1 MKSPILR
8 YTPQLALFLI
18 GLGVMYWMM
27 PHIFL
32 TPNEYLLDEGIDGF
46 RNYFAYTWYGK
57 YDGGLMF
64 SGMNYPYPQHLFFCE
79 VIPGLS
85 VPLSWLG
92 QEEVMVGV
100 LHVLLILCFP
110 LSIMLLYS
118 IQRKWQIHWL
128 YAMITSLL
136 IGMMSPQLMRLS
148 GHFSLGFLIFIP
160 ALLRILQLEEKLKLS
175 MYAWAAG
182 LTLVFATFHGY
193 YLMIG
198 SSLLLAYWLF
208 EVIYDQQRKTQL
220 RRHLLALGIS
230 LSPIIIM
237 GIFLTLTDNVT
248 DRPTHPYGYFAY
260 QTQWE
265 GIFLPP
271 EGPIFDFINGLVE
284 VRKLTI
290 ESKVYVGLLGTAL
303 FLSLLFRW
311 IKNRIQKSG
320 SSYFPEGTPPQLV
333 RWVQLSLLIL
343 LFSTAFPF
351 FLGMRNVLD
360 YLPILKQFRSLGR
373 FGWIFFYV
381 WSLFLSVFIY
391 HRLKALH
398 KEKGPRLSYAAVV
411 LVFLFWGWEGYNFLS
426 ARKGKISHASNPFR
440 ATTDTYHQTLSE
452 KGIAKADFQSIL
464 PLPLYHIGSE
474 KFSPIQIDN
483 AAFRESMV
491 ASYELGIPQATG
503 FLPRSSFQQALN
515 ILQLNAH
522 PWLPRELLTELDSSR
537 KILVVSK
544 ESEPFFDPASLGQKG
559 TDIAQLN
566 GVRLKELSLQE
577 LTPQVAPQG
586 ISILPDTWKA
596 LEDGS
601 WQSRDSLIL
610 WYQGFDGASP
620 DQASFGEKTFSYDY
634 GKEVIFDHPL
644 SIFQEGQRITL
655 SIWVKA
661 DLRRD
666 AFPHVHIYQLTPQWE
681 EVEHQKLDPKF
692 SNDIYQ
698 HWVRV
703 ETSFPVYAQE
713 NQLKIQVTGKFA
725 EVESLLLAP
734 EGELPEWEMKDGKR
748 LLANYPLTSE

>member
-1 MKSPILR
+1 MKARIFR
-8 YTPQLALFLI
+8 YAPQLSLFLL

-32 TPNEYLLDEGIDGF
+32 SPNGYLLDEGIDGF

-57 YDGGLMF
+57 YDGGMMF

-85 VPLSWLG
+85 APLSWLG

-110 LSIMLLYS
+110 LSVILLYT
-118 IQRKWQIHWL
+118 ILKNWEIHWL
-128 YAMITSLL
+128 YAMLASLL

-148 GHFSLGFLIFIP
+148 GHFSLAFLVFIP
-160 ALLRILQLEEKLKLS
+160 ALLRILQLEEKLKLT

-182 LTLVFATFHGY
+182 LILVFSTFHGY

-198 SSLLLAYWLF
+198 SSLLLGYLLF
-208 EVIYDQQRKTQL
+208 DVIYDEERRAHLK
-220 RRHLLALGIS
+220 RHLVAFGIT
-230 LSPIIIM
+230 LSPIIMM
-237 GIFLTLTDNVT
+237 GLFLALTDNVV

-265 GIFLPP
+265 GLFLPA
-271 EGPIFDFINGLVE
+271 EGPIFEFINGLVE
-284 VRKLTI
+284 VRKLTL
-290 ESKVYVGLLGTAL
+290 ESKVYVGLLGTSL
-303 FLSLLFRW
+303 FLYLLFRW
-311 IKNRIQKSG
+311 TKNLIQKNG
-320 SSYFPEGTPPQLV
+320 ISYFPQGTPPQLV

-373 FGWIFFYV
+373 FGWIFFYT
-381 WSLFLSVFIY
+381 WSLFLAVCVY
-391 HRLKALH
+391 HRFQAISKM
-398 KEKGPRLSYAAVV
+398 KGQGVAYTMLGF
-411 LVFLFWGWEGYNFLS
+411 VFLFWGLEGYTFLS
-426 ARKGKISHASNPFR
+426 GRKSGISHSPNPFT
-440 ATTDTYHQTLSE
+440 AKTDTYQDTLDE
-452 KGIAKADFQSIL
+452 KGLSKTDFQSIL

-474 KFSPIQIDN
+474 KFSPIQIDPVV
-483 AAFRESMV
+483 FKESLI
-491 ASYELGIPQATG
+491 ASYELGVPQATG

-522 PWLPRELLTELDSSR
+522 PWLPRKILSELDNSR

-544 ESEPFFDPASLGQKG
+544 ESEPYLDPAGLEKKG
-559 TDIAQLN
+559 VEIAHMN
-566 GVRLKELSLQE
+566 GVRLKELGVHE
-577 LTPQVAPQG
+577 LGSQNPPLGMDIASESWTE
-586 ISILPDTWKA
+586 

-601 WQSRDSLIL
+601 WQSNDTLPL
-610 WYQGFDGASP
+610 WYQGFDGTRP
-620 DQASFGEKTFSYDY
+620 DQAILGEKTFSYDY

-644 SIFQEGQRITL
+644 SVFQQGERITL

-681 EVEHQKLDPKF
+681 EVEHLKLDPKF
-692 SNDIYQ
+692 SNDICEN
-698 HWVRV
+698 WVRV
-703 ETSFPVYAQE
+703 EASFPVYAKV
-713 NQLKIQVTGKFA
+713 NQLKIQITGKFA

-734 EGELPEWEMKDGKR
+734 EGALPEWELGNGER
-748 LLANYPLTSE
+748 LLANYPLSSE